1 MMNSRSK
8 YYRNAFTSTEL
19 IVACSILVV
28 AMSAI
33 AMLSMR
39 TTRLWKDSRDQQ
51 VALDELCK
59 EIDRLTALPADAR
72 YEALDALN
80 PSIALRNIS
89 PDVALTASW
98 SDEKETAIILRVDWN
113 TDLPKPPVELIGWIN
128 PTADGESK

>member
-1 MMNSRSK
+1 M
-8 YYRNAFTSTEL
+8 
-19 IVACSILVV
+19 
-28 AMSAI
+28 
-33 AMLSMR
+33 
-39 TTRLWKDSRDQQ
+39 
-51 VALDELCK
+51 DELCK

-72 YEALDALN
+72 YEALDALK

-113 TDLPKPPVELIGWIN
+113 TELPKPPVELIGWIN